1 MVVGRA
7 AEDFASA
14 AARADV
20 QVLSDTIDLDV
31 ARWVCDEVW
40 PSGTGATQI
49 QPNLLRAMVHAGGY
63 ASIAFRDGSPV
74 GAGIGFVGR
83 HRTPQG
89 WHDHLHSHMV
99 AVLEGYRDQHIGVAI
114 KQHQRLWCLE
124 QGLDTIV
131 WTFDPLV
138 RRNARLNLIKLGI
151 DVEGFEPNFYGEMDD
166 DINRGDPTDRLF
178 AWWRLN
184 SERASNAAAGKLAP
198 VTVEQ
203 WKNSD
208 MRVIELPA
216 DIVALRSSDPHSAE
230 QWRFAVRR
238 QLEQNLVEG
247 YRIIGITTD
256 DAYLMERPA

>member
-40 PSGTGATQI
+40 PSDSGSTQI

-63 ASIAFRDGSPV
+63 ASIALRDGSPV

-89 WHDHLHSHMV
+89 WHNHLHSHMV

-138 RRNARLNLIKLGI
+138 RRNARLNLIKLGV